1 MKDGAQKRCEQENEG
16 WKERSTSRS
25 IREILNPKAWG
36 RGRGPFHHCQRS
48 PYIHGG
54 EGGVLLGYN
63 RPKGRNVWRCAVCTA
78 HIDYSAI
85 ALHSAL
91 MTEEWNIYMSVH
103 IR

>member
-16 WKERSTSRS
+16 WKERSTGRS

-54 EGGVLLGYN
+54 EGGGCCWDITGLREEMSGDVL
-63 RPKGRNVWRCAVCTA
+63 
-78 HIDYSAI
+78 
-85 ALHSAL
+85 
-91 MTEEWNIYMSVH
+91 SVQH
-103 IR
+103 TLITQR